1 MKITLKETPKLY
13 TKDTH
18 RVVPPEETLKRV
30 EKLLPDI
37 GVTRVAEISGLDRL
51 GIPVFSAIRPG
62 SQQGA
67 ISVYAGK
74 GATPVEARVSVIMES
89 IERYSSEMQ
98 PADKKKIK
106 AGTCDEIAAKA
117 TVVPPSS
124 LILPG
129 ILLPGSKLEWCAGYD
144 LMNKEEVRLPCNAVY
159 HPYTGLVGR
168 LFRSNTNGLASG
180 NTMEEAIFHGLME
193 VVERDALSLAEVTR
207 NPVDTW

>member
-18 RVVPPEETLKRV
+18 RVVSPEETLKRV

-51 GIPVFSAIRPG
+51 GIPVYSAIRPG

-89 IERYSSEMQ
+89 VERYSSEMQ
-98 PADKKKIK
+98 PADKKKFVT
-106 AGTCDEIAAKA
+106 GTCEKIAGKA
-117 TVVPPSS
+117 VAVAPQS

-129 ILLPGSKLEWCAGYD
+129 VLLPGARLEWCAGYD
-144 LMNKEEVRLPCNAVY
+144 LANK
-159 HPYTGLVGR
+159 
-168 LFRSNTNGLASG
+168 
-180 NTMEEAIFHGLME
+180 
-193 VVERDALSLAEVTR
+193 
-207 NPVDTW
+207 